1 MQPDSKTY
9 DFTSICS
16 PDPVVENL
24 TEKCLRYH
32 NDFLKEEKV
41 QKQKQD
47 IVYAKEL
54 IENKRKTEQKILK
67 QSLNQIS
74 YFNIPTL
81 RTIKTILLFQS
92 VGMLK

>member
-1 MQPDSKTY
+1 MILLAFVAQIKAY
-9 DFTSICS
+9 
-16 PDPVVENL
+16 PVAENL
-24 TEKCLRYH
+24 GEKCLRYH

-41 QKQKQD
+41 QEQKQD
-47 IVYAKEL
+47 ILYAKEL

-81 RTIKTILLFQS
+81 
-92 VGMLK
+92 

>member
-1 MQPDSKTY
+1 MILLAFVAQIKAY
-9 DFTSICS
+9 
-16 PDPVVENL
+16 PVVENL

-41 QKQKQD
+41 QEQKQD

-81 RTIKTILLFQS
+81 
-92 VGMLK
+92 